1 MTPTPPADRELK
13 RGVLELVLLRLLQDR
28 PAYGYELVSEI
39 ARRTEGEL
47 EIKEGTLY
55 PLLYRLEEQGLVATG
70 WETPERGAPRK
81 YYRITD
87 AGLQEFAE
95 RAERWRRFRDRVD
108 AVIEPGAREKK
119 EKREK
124 REKTEEE

>member
-81 YYRITD
+81 YYRITE
-87 AGLQEFAE
+87 AGLHDFAE
-95 RAERWRRFRDRVD
+95 RTQRWRRFRDRVD
-108 AVIEPGAREKK
+108 TVLEMTGSQEKS
-119 EKREK
+119 
-124 REKTEEE
+124 EEE